1 MGEFWKR
8 LVFGFLFVVVV
19 IGSIIMGKLAAS
31 LMLLIVVMMASSEI
45 VNLFPHEQDKPL
57 KNIVGCCSVMLYVF
71 FVFLSGNFDS
81 MESGIYIAPIFFFV
95 PLIIALFSKKH
106 DYVSIVG
113 ASWLSMI
120 FVALPCGIM
129 TMFYNE
135 ELMGTDKGWGLLI
148 FAYILIWVNDIFAYL
163 TGSAIGRHKLCP
175 RISPKKT
182 IEGSVGGAV
191 FTMLFAYFINRFLLN
206 VFFFDNLIS
215 NVKYAVK
222 NMLGLVCDPVAG
234 LVEVPC
240 VKRNV
245 IGAVNAMTSCDM
257 VIAGMCSKIPPD
269 EVFDAMRSVGRC
281 MPENIKETGTGGLAA
296 TPTGVKMR
304 ERITSL

>member
-19 IGSIIMGKLAAS
+19 IGSIIIGKLAAS

-71 FVFLSGNFDS
+71 FVVLSGNLDS

-106 DYVSIVG
+106 DYVNIVG

-135 ELMGTDKGWGLLI
+135 ELMGTDNGWVLLI

-215 NVKYAVK
+215 NVEVLFLALGVVVFGTFGDLTESMMKRHAGVK
-222 NMLGLVCDPVAG
+222 DSGN
-234 LVEVPC
+234 
-240 VKRNV
+240 
-245 IGAVNAMTSCDM
+245 I
-257 VIAGMCSKIPPD
+257 IPGHGGILD
-269 EVFDAMRSVGRC
+269 RFDATFMA
-281 MPENIKETGTGGLAA
+281 MPFVFIYLLL
-296 TPTGVKMR
+296 
-304 ERITSL
+304 I

>member
-19 IGSIIMGKLAAS
+19 IGSIIIGKLAAS

-71 FVFLSGNFDS
+71 FVVLSGNLDS

-129 TMFYNE
+129 AMFYNE
-135 ELMGTDKGWGLLI
+135 ELMGTDNGWVLLI

-215 NVKYAVK
+215 NVEVLFLALGVVVFGTFGDLTESMMKRHAGVK
-222 NMLGLVCDPVAG
+222 DSGN
-234 LVEVPC
+234 
-240 VKRNV
+240 
-245 IGAVNAMTSCDM
+245 I
-257 VIAGMCSKIPPD
+257 IPGHGGILD
-269 EVFDAMRSVGRC
+269 RFDATFMA
-281 MPENIKETGTGGLAA
+281 MPFVFIYLLL
-296 TPTGVKMR
+296 
-304 ERITSL
+304 I

>member
-8 LVFGFLFVVVV
+8 LVFGFLFVVIV

-81 MESGIYIAPIFFFV
+81 IESGIYIAPIFFFV

-135 ELMGTDKGWGLLI
+135 ELMGTDNGWVLLI

-215 NVKYAVK
+215 NVEVLFLALGVVVFGTFGDLTESMMKRHAGVK
-222 NMLGLVCDPVAG
+222 DSGN
-234 LVEVPC
+234 
-240 VKRNV
+240 
-245 IGAVNAMTSCDM
+245 I
-257 VIAGMCSKIPPD
+257 IPGHGGILD
-269 EVFDAMRSVGRC
+269 RFDATFMA
-281 MPENIKETGTGGLAA
+281 MPFVFIYLLL
-296 TPTGVKMR
+296 
-304 ERITSL
+304 I

>member
-19 IGSIIMGKLAAS
+19 IGSIIIGKLAAS

-71 FVFLSGNFDS
+71 LVFLSGNFDS
-81 MESGIYIAPIFFFV
+81 IESGIYIAPIFFFV
-95 PLIIALFSKKH
+95 PLIIALFSKKQ

-135 ELMGTDKGWGLLI
+135 ELMGIDNGWVLLI

-215 NVKYAVK
+215 NVEVLFLALGVVVFGTFGDLTESMMKRHAGVK
-222 NMLGLVCDPVAG
+222 DSGN
-234 LVEVPC
+234 
-240 VKRNV
+240 
-245 IGAVNAMTSCDM
+245 I
-257 VIAGMCSKIPPD
+257 IPGHGGILD
-269 EVFDAMRSVGRC
+269 RFDATFMA
-281 MPENIKETGTGGLAA
+281 MPFVFIYLLL
-296 TPTGVKMR
+296 
-304 ERITSL
+304 I